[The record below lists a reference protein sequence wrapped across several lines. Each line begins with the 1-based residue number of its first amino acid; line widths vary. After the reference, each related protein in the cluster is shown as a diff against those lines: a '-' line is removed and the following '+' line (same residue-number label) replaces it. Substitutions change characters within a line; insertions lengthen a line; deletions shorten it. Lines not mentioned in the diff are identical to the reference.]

1 MRRAIVLAAALVA
14 GAMGASPAWGQQG
27 EAAFRTTTLNI
38 SAQGEV
44 RTVPEIATLVIGA
57 TWEAATAQGASAEAN
72 GRVNAAVQA
81 LRKAG
86 VAQRDIQTQQVQ
98 ITPKYSDRSGG
109 PVRIIAY
116 EATTM
121 VSVIARDPGR
131 AGDLLD
137 TAMGAGANQVRGVRY
152 GLADPGKAQREAR
165 DQALRAL
172 QDDAARVADV
182 MGQRVVRLVRVDSQ
196 GWSQVMS
203 ANRIEEIVVTGTR
216 IEPGE
221 LVVRTSVSG
230 LFELTP
236 K

>member
-1 MRRAIVLAAALVA
+1 MQVL
-14 GAMGASPAWGQQG
+14 
-27 EAAFRTTTLNI
+27 
-38 SAQGEV
+38 V
-44 RTVPEIATLVIGA
+44 RDNNV
-57 TWEAATAQGASAEAN
+57 
-72 GRVNAAVQA
+72 
-81 LRKAG
+81 
-86 VAQRDIQTQQVQ
+86 
-98 ITPKYSDRSGG
+98 
-109 PVRIIAY
+109 
-116 EATTM
+116 
-121 VSVIARDPGR
+121 
-131 AGDLLD
+131 
-137 TAMGAGANQVRGVRY
+137 
-152 GLADPGKAQREAR
+152 

>member
-1 MRRAIVLAAALVA
+1 MHRAITLALALVA
-14 GAMGASPAWGQQG
+14 GAVGASPSFAQQG

-44 RTVPEIATLVIGA
+44 RTAPEVATLMIGA
-57 TWEAATAQGASAEAN
+57 TWEAATAQGASAETN

-98 ITPKYSDRSGG
+98 INPKYSDRSGG

-121 VSVIARDPGR
+121 VSVIARNPER

-137 TAMGAGANQVRGVRY
+137 IAMSAGANQVRGVRY

-172 QDDAARVADV
+172 QHDAARVADV
-182 MGQRVVRLVRVDSQ
+182 MGQRVVRLVRVDSH
-196 GWSQVMS
+196 GWGQVMS

-216 IEPGE
+216 VEPGE
-221 LVVRTSVSG
+221 LVVRTSVNG
-230 LFELTP
+230 VFELSP